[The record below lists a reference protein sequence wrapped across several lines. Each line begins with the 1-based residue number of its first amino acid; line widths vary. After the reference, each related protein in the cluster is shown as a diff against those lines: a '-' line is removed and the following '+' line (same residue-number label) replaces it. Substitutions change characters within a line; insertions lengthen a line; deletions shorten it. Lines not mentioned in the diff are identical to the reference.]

1 MAETEE
7 PKPGKSPEDTH
18 QEQIPIRDLMN
29 IQEAM
34 NELFSDL
41 FSGRPVRALPTQD
54 SWQPPVDIY
63 ENKEAIFILMDIPG
77 MTPRDID
84 ITATPENII
93 VKGERK
99 ASKEVGD
106 ENYILR
112 EHYYGTFSRS
122 IPLPYPVKPRDIKA
136 TYKDGTLELRLP
148 KTKSGKGK
156 SVRIDVE

>member
-1 MAETEE
+1 MPNTEDPKSGKQPSEE
-7 PKPGKSPEDTH
+7 PQDKV
-18 QEQIPIRDLMN
+18 PIQDLLN
-29 IQEAM
+29 IQGTM

-41 FSGRPVRALPTQD
+41 FSGRQLRGLPMQD
-54 SWQPPVDIY
+54 SWQPSVDIY

-77 MTPRDID
+77 MTPKDID

-99 ASKEVGD
+99 AAKEIGD

-148 KTKSGKGK
+148 KTKSSRGK
-156 SVRIDVE
+156 SVRIDIE

>member
-1 MAETEE
+1 MTEE
-7 PKPGKSPEDTH
+7 EKEKSPEGEPQDKV
-18 QEQIPIRDLMN
+18 PIRDLMN

-34 NELFSDL
+34 NELFADL
-41 FSGRPVRALPTQD
+41 FSGKTIRGAAAQD
-54 SWQPPVDIY
+54 SWQPAVDIY

-77 MTPRDID
+77 MTPKDID

-93 VKGERK
+93 VKGERRV
-99 ASKEVGD
+99 SKEIGD

-112 EHYYGTFSRS
+112 EHYYGSFSRS

-148 KTKSGKGK
+148 KTKTGKGK

>member
-1 MAETEE
+1 LPEADD
-7 PKPGKSPEDTH
+7 PKSGGSPEDTS
-18 QEQIPIRDLMN
+18 QDKIPMRDLLN
-29 IQEAM
+29 IKETM
-34 NELFSDL
+34 DELFSDL
-41 FSGRPVRALPTQD
+41 FSGRPVRGVQVPD
-54 SWQPPVDIY
+54 SWQPSVDIY
-63 ENKEAIFILMDIPG
+63 ENKDSIYILMDIPG
-77 MTPRDID
+77 MTPKDID

-93 VKGERK
+93 VKGERRP
-99 ASKEVGD
+99 SKEIGD
-106 ENYILR
+106 QDYILR